1 MAIKIVLKK
10 TKAKAKAKAKKK
22 KKAVLLPDQKAAL
35 KLKNDHRTLVR
46 RVFARTG
53 FHRIADVSDKEFT
66 FDNRTTDFDDVFVYE
81 NVIVLTE
88 YTTAQSSNVGDHLK
102 NKKIVYDKI
111 ISSQQPFLTF
121 LKTKFPNAAA
131 YLASKYH
138 PSLVIIK
145 ILYCSRYDFDQNH
158 KTNVPG
164 PVYLDYPALRY
175 FGVVT
180 NAIKCSARYEFL
192 HFMGVDLLKVGTDGA
207 IPVGTSSH
215 NYTGSILPEAHSN
228 FDDGFKVVSFYA
240 DADALLRT
248 CYVLRKDGWH
258 NSENLYQRMISTR
271 KIESIRTYLKTQKRV
286 FINNIIVTLPSDVH
300 PLNDKN
306 QTIDTK
312 ALVNTAPVKI
322 QIPSRANSIGI
333 IDGQHRVFAYHQTA
347 PDDSEIALLRLQQ
360 NLLVTG
366 IIYPPNIHEIDREKF
381 EARLFLEINST
392 QTNAKPDLKQAI
404 GLVIAPFSN
413 ESVAARVLSGLSKVG
428 PLANFME
435 QNFYDVGKL
444 KTASIVSY
452 GLRPL
457 VKMSGNDSLFS
468 IWQHADKGAVANAT
482 NSQALQEYTDFC
494 VSKINSTLGSIRRN
508 LAPARWTAN
517 RKIQDRVIST
527 TYINSFLIVIR
538 MLIERGTDLEHEA
551 LAKKFAKIGQFD
563 FSAYRSS
570 QYNRMAEKIVTTY
583 FGPGKVT

>member
-1 MAIKIVLKK
+1 MQTKIVPKK
-10 TKAKAKAKAKKK
+10 TKAKGKKK
-22 KKAVLLPDQKAAL
+22 KKVLSLAERADL

-46 RVFARTG
+46 RVFTRTG
-53 FHRIADVSDKEFT
+53 FHRIAEISDKEFT
-66 FDNRTTDFDDVFVYE
+66 FDNQTTDVDDVFVYE
-81 NVIVLTE
+81 NVVALIE
-88 YTTAQSSNVGDHLK
+88 YTTTQSSNVGPHLK
-102 NKKIVYDKI
+102 NKKIIYDKI
-111 ISSQQPFLTF
+111 LSSPQSFLTF
-121 LKTKFPNAAA
+121 LKARFPTAAA
-131 YLASKYH
+131 HLASKYH
-138 PSLVIIK
+138 QSSVIIK
-145 ILYCSRYDFDQNH
+145 ILYCSRYDFDSNY

-180 NAIKCSARYEFL
+180 EAIKYSARYELL
-192 HFMGVDLLKVGTDGA
+192 HFMGIDLLKVGNDGA
-207 IPVGTSSH
+207 IAQGTPSN

-228 FDDGFKVVSFYA
+228 FAEGFKVVSFYA
-240 DADALLRT
+240 DANALLQA
-248 CYVLRKDGWH
+248 CYVLRKDGWRD
-258 NSENLYQRMISTR
+258 SDNLYQRMISAK
-271 KIESIRTYLKTQKRV
+271 KIESIRAYLKAQKRV

-300 PLNDKN
+300 PLTDDNK
-306 QTIDTK
+306 TIDTST
-312 ALVNTAPVKI
+312 LVNTAPVKI

-347 PDDSEIALLRLQQ
+347 QDDPEIAQLRVQQ
-360 NLLVTG
+360 NLLITG
-366 IIYPPNIHEIDREKF
+366 IIYPPNIPDLEREKF
-381 EARLFLEINST
+381 EAKLFLEINST
-392 QTNAKPDLKQAI
+392 QTNAKADLKQAI

-413 ESVAARVLSGLSKVG
+413 ESVAARVLSGLSKNG

-444 KTASIVSY
+444 KTSSIVSY

-468 IWQHADKGAVANAT
+468 IWQHSDKAAVANAT
-482 NSQALQEYTDFC
+482 NSQALLEYTDFC
-494 VSKINSTLGSIRRN
+494 VSTINSVLGSIRCN
-508 LAPARWTAN
+508 LASRRWTAD

-551 LAKKFAKIGQFD
+551 LAKKFSKIGEFD

-570 QYNRMAEKIVTTY
+570 QYNRMAEKIMTTIS
-583 FGPGKVT
+583 